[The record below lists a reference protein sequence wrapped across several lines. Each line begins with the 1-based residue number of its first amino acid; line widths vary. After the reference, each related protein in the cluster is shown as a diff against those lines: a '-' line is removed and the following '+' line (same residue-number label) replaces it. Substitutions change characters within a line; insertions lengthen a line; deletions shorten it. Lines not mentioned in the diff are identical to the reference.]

1 MPIVLMLSVGTANSC
16 VIMPDYVLIFRSPMP
31 ITSRPKSRLN
41 LPPNKHQ
48 VKQEL
53 ATDVAEF
60 LARGG
65 SVTEVQQGATGLIN
79 GCFNQQRPTGS
90 QQQQTRTL
98 MSNQIAAIEERKQTR
113 RPTNSV
119 IAKLN
124 CRPTKKWI
132 YDDFGEPLR
141 WVWA

>member
-1 MPIVLMLSVGTANSC
+1 MSI
-16 VIMPDYVLIFRSPMP
+16 I
-31 ITSRPKSRLN
+31 SRPKSRLR

-53 ATDVAEF
+53 ANDVADF

-65 SVTEVQQGATGLIN
+65 NVVEVEQGATALIN
-79 GCFNQQRPTGS
+79 GRFNQQRPS
-90 QQQQTRTL
+90 LASQQQTRTL
-98 MSNQIAAIEERKQTR
+98 LSDQVTAIEERKQASR
-113 RPTNSV
+113 QPKPTPPIVNR
-119 IAKLN
+119 
-124 CRPTKKWI
+124 RPTKKWI

>member
-1 MPIVLMLSVGTANSC
+1 MTL
-16 VIMPDYVLIFRSPMP
+16 
-31 ITSRPKSRLN
+31 TSSPKSRLR

-53 ATDVAEF
+53 AQDVANF

-65 SVTEVQQGATGLIN
+65 NVEHVEQGETALVN
-79 GCFNQQRPTGS
+79 GCFNQQRPVIAT
-90 QQQQTRTL
+90 QAQTRTL
-98 MSNQIAAIEERKQTR
+98 LSSQIEAIEKRKEERRQAKPAPIT
-113 RPTNSV
+113 TNR
-119 IAKLN
+119 
-124 CRPTKKWI
+124 RPTKKWI

>member
-1 MPIVLMLSVGTANSC
+1 MPLPLPDNKSC
-16 VIMPDYVLIFRSPMP
+16 VIIGDCVSICRHLMTLS
-31 ITSRPKSRLN
+31 SCPKSRLR

-53 ATDVAEF
+53 AQDVAHF

-65 SVTEVQQGATGLIN
+65 NVKQVEQGETALIN
-79 GCFNQQRPTGS
+79 GCFNQQRPTVAG
-90 QQQQTRTL
+90 QAQTRTL
-98 MSNQIAAIEERKQTR
+98 LSSQVDAIEKRKEERRHIKPIPVKANR
-113 RPTNSV
+113 
-119 IAKLN
+119 
-124 CRPTKKWI
+124 RPTKKWI

>member
-1 MPIVLMLSVGTANSC
+1 MTL
-16 VIMPDYVLIFRSPMP
+16 
-31 ITSRPKSRLN
+31 TSRPKSRLR

-53 ATDVAEF
+53 AQDVAHF

-65 SVTEVQQGATGLIN
+65 SVEQVEQGETALVN
-79 GCFNQQRPTGS
+79 GCFNQQRPAVAS
-90 QQQQTRTL
+90 QAQTRTL
-98 MSNQIAAIEERKQTR
+98 LSSQVEAIENRKEERRQSK
-113 RPTNSV
+113 PAPLKTNR
-119 IAKLN
+119 
-124 CRPTKKWI
+124 RPTKKWI

>member
-1 MPIVLMLSVGTANSC
+1 MTL
-16 VIMPDYVLIFRSPMP
+16 
-31 ITSRPKSRLN
+31 TSRPKSRLR

-53 ATDVAEF
+53 AQDVAHF

-65 SVTEVQQGATGLIN
+65 SVEQVEQGETALVN
-79 GCFNQQRPTGS
+79 GCFNQQRPAVAS
-90 QQQQTRTL
+90 QAQTRTL
-98 MSNQIAAIEERKQTR
+98 LSSQVEAIEKRKDERRQSKT
-113 RPTNSV
+113 PPLKTNR
-119 IAKLN
+119 
-124 CRPTKKWI
+124 RPTKKWI

>member
-1 MPIVLMLSVGTANSC
+1 MTL
-16 VIMPDYVLIFRSPMP
+16 
-31 ITSRPKSRLN
+31 TSRPKSRLR

-53 ATDVAEF
+53 AQDVAQF

-65 SVTEVQQGATGLIN
+65 SVKRVEQGETALVN
-79 GCFNQQRPTGS
+79 GCFNQQRPAVAS
-90 QQQQTRTL
+90 QVQPRTL
-98 MSNQIAAIEERKQTR
+98 LSSQVEAIEKRKEERRHLKPMPVKANR
-113 RPTNSV
+113 
-119 IAKLN
+119 
-124 CRPTKKWI
+124 RPTKKWI

>member
-1 MPIVLMLSVGTANSC
+1 MTL
-16 VIMPDYVLIFRSPMP
+16 
-31 ITSRPKSRLN
+31 TSRPKSRLR

-53 ATDVAEF
+53 AQDVAHF

-65 SVTEVQQGATGLIN
+65 SVEQVEQGETALVN
-79 GCFNQQRPTGS
+79 GCFNQQRPAVAS
-90 QQQQTRTL
+90 QVQTRTL
-98 MSNQIAAIEERKQTR
+98 LSSQFDAIEKRKEERRLPKPI
-113 RPTNSV
+113 PTPIKTNR
-119 IAKLN
+119 
-124 CRPTKKWI
+124 RPTKKWI

>member
-1 MPIVLMLSVGTANSC
+1 MPQTS
-16 VIMPDYVLIFRSPMP
+16 SPK
-31 ITSRPKSRLN
+31 TRLR

-53 ATDVAEF
+53 AKDVAEF

-65 SVTEVQQGATGLIN
+65 SVQQVEQGETGLVN
-79 GCFNQQRPTGS
+79 GCFNHQRPIIS
-90 QQQQTRTL
+90 NQVKTRTL
-98 MSNQIAAIEERKQTR
+98 LSSEVEAIEKRKDAR
-113 RPTNSV
+113 RQSKPVTEKTNR
-119 IAKLN
+119 
-124 CRPTKKWI
+124 RPTKKWI

>member
-1 MPIVLMLSVGTANSC
+1 MGLVKVPQNKSC
-16 VIMPDYVLIFRSPMP
+16 VIIGDCVSICRRPMTL
-31 ITSRPKSRLN
+31 TSRPKSRLR

-53 ATDVAEF
+53 AQDVAHF

-65 SVTEVQQGATGLIN
+65 SVEQVEQGETALVN
-79 GCFNQQRPTGS
+79 GCFNQQRPAVVS
-90 QQQQTRTL
+90 QAQTRTL
-98 MSNQIAAIEERKQTR
+98 LSSEIEAIEKRKEERRHTK
-113 RPTNSV
+113 PVPVKTNR
-119 IAKLN
+119 
-124 CRPTKKWI
+124 RPTKKWI

>member
-1 MPIVLMLSVGTANSC
+1 MTL
-16 VIMPDYVLIFRSPMP
+16 
-31 ITSRPKSRLN
+31 TSRPKSRLR

-53 ATDVAEF
+53 AQDVAHF

-65 SVTEVQQGATGLIN
+65 SVEQVEQGETALVN
-79 GCFNQQRPTGS
+79 GCFNQQRPAVAS
-90 QQQQTRTL
+90 QVQTRTL
-98 MSNQIAAIEERKQTR
+98 LSSQVDAIEKRKEERRLPKPI
-113 RPTNSV
+113 PTPIKTNR
-119 IAKLN
+119 
-124 CRPTKKWI
+124 RPTKKWI

>member
-1 MPIVLMLSVGTANSC
+1 MTL
-16 VIMPDYVLIFRSPMP
+16 
-31 ITSRPKSRLN
+31 TSRPKSRLR

-53 ATDVAEF
+53 AQDVAHF

-65 SVTEVQQGATGLIN
+65 NVEQVEQGETALVN
-79 GCFNQQRPTGS
+79 GCFNQQRPAVVS
-90 QQQQTRTL
+90 QAQTRTL
-98 MSNQIAAIEERKQTR
+98 LSSEIEAIEKRKEERRHTK
-113 RPTNSV
+113 PMPVKTNR
-119 IAKLN
+119 
-124 CRPTKKWI
+124 RPTKKWI